1 MSKLGFLFNMEKIFK
16 IRRVVFTLFLMLFT
30 IGAVFISFYSRGLSF
45 NLKTFRFQKTGAIFI
60 ETKPKN
66 VLIKIDGEVFP
77 DQSGPISSGTLI
89 RNLLPRI
96 YKIDIEKDGFYPWS
110 KNLEVKPAFVTEAT
124 RIILI
129 PRKINKEMVFNAEK
143 VSNFWVSLKGK
154 IISSK
159 DNKLYFYNSA
169 NSIPIKLKADKFLGF
184 NSDETKVLLQD
195 TKTLNF
201 YISELQNSFSALNLN
216 LLIKR
221 LDAQLIIKKASFHP
235 FALNK
240 VILETKN
247 GLIIFELDTKKIERI
262 SEQVPINWTL
272 NGFNLYV
279 WRDNILEIF
288 NLMLKT
294 KSTFEDPNLTQIL
307 KESKLFR
314 ISPNNQ
320 QIAFLGKN
328 NGITIFF
335 LKEQIRSF
343 NKKAGE
349 VINLK
354 DKSVDLKKEI
364 ENICW
369 YFDSAHLF
377 IESSNG
383 VDFVEVDEKKPINQN
398 SILQNISQ
406 LHYEISTN
414 TIYFLE
420 DNWIYK
426 WQMKY

>member
-66 VLIKIDGEVFP
+66 VLIKIDGKVFP

-89 RNLLPRI
+89 RNLLPGI

-129 PRKINKEMVFNAEK
+129 PRKINKEMVFNAKK

-159 DNKLYFYNSA
+159 DNKLYLYNSA
-169 NSIPIKLKADKFLGF
+169 DSIPIKLKADKFLGF

-216 LLIKR
+216 VLIKQ

-398 SILQNISQ
+398 PILQNISQ

>member
-1 MSKLGFLFNMEKIFK
+1 
-16 IRRVVFTLFLMLFT
+16 
-30 IGAVFISFYSRGLSF
+30 
-45 NLKTFRFQKTGAIFI
+45 
-60 ETKPKN
+60 
-66 VLIKIDGEVFP
+66 
-77 DQSGPISSGTLI
+77 
-89 RNLLPRI
+89 
-96 YKIDIEKDGFYPWS
+96 
-110 KNLEVKPAFVTEAT
+110 
-124 RIILI
+124 
-129 PRKINKEMVFNAEK
+129 
-143 VSNFWVSLKGK
+143 
-154 IISSK
+154 
-159 DNKLYFYNSA
+159 
-169 NSIPIKLKADKFLGF
+169 LGF

-377 IESSNG
+377 IESSDG

-398 SILQNISQ
+398 PILQNISQ